1 MLPNTL
7 FVLREFRFSEGLAEC
22 DRMEKILTVESSDA
36 RELSTSTSKT
46 MGENRG
52 VGKIVAPSSAGL
64 ALSLSQ
70 EYFCGFSLPM
80 PVPSLLSSN
89 AIELQ
94 SSSRGDNTSDLFS
107 VDMDFDKLLCEAGTS
122 SFGKEDG
129 LVRTEEDVHPDRW
142 HRMIAKHRAR
152 FLYLQKK
159 YGCV

>member
-1 MLPNTL
+1 MMMLPNAL

-22 DRMEKILTVESSDA
+22 DRMENILTVESSDA

-89 AIELQ
+89 TIELQ
-94 SSSRGDNTSDLFS
+94 SSSSGDNTSDLFS
-107 VDMDFDKLLCEAGTS
+107 ADMDFDKLLLQDMQS
-122 SFGKEDG
+122 NFGEQG
-129 LVRTEEDVHPDRW
+129 FDRLS
-142 HRMIAKHRAR
+142 MTTIGCSISVTMTIAV
-152 FLYLQKK
+152 LE
-159 YGCV
+159 